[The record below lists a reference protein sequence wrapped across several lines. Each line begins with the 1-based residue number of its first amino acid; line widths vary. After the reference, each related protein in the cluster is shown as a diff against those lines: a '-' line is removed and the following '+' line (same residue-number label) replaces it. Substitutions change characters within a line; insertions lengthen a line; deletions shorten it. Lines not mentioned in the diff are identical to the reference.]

1 MRNNVFLIYCIVIM
15 LSQLCDIYKT
25 LFLSFVFYYKVDKY
39 LLLLLLLLLLWLL
52 LLLSRVYFITGL
64 WFWSVTHEAPYIF
77 VIEVMCWN
85 GNSSFHIRFLKIL
98 WWLVNSFIIDI
109 SYSYTWCLSKVYFNE
124 HSLNI
129 YFLQPE
135 WMAPEVLRNEP
146 ANEK

>member
-15 LSQLCDIYKT
+15 PSQFCDIYKT

-39 LLLLLLLLLLWLL
+39 LLLL

-85 GNSSFHIRFLKIL
+85 GNSSFHKRFLKIL
-98 WWLVNSFIIDI
+98 WWLINSFIIDI
-109 SYSYTWCLSKVYFNE
+109 NYSYTWCLSKVYFNE
-124 HSLNI
+124 HNLNI
-129 YFLQPE
+129 YFFTAWVDGARSFTQRACQ
-135 WMAPEVLRNEP
+135 WEVS
-146 ANEK
+146 